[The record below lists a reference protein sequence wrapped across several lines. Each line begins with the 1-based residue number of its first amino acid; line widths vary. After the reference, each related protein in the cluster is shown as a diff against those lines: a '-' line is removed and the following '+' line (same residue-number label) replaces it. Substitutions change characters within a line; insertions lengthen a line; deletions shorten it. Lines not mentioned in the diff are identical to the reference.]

1 MLTFHDALFA
11 NGVGTRGLS
20 AKSSV
25 LAHKCNTPNYDKNL
39 FGGRSSF
46 LLILAF
52 VALFDSGKPAF
63 HRAWLDI
70 SPCVIFYRLALH
82 QPFCQLGTG

>member
-11 NGVGTRGLS
+11 NGVSTRGLS

-25 LAHKCNTPNYDKNL
+25 LAYKCNSPDHDENL

-46 LLILAF
+46 LLLLAF
-52 VALFDSGKPAF
+52 VALFDSSKPAF

-70 SPCVIFYRLALH
+70 FPCVIFYRLALH
-82 QPFCQLGTG
+82 QPFRQLGTG